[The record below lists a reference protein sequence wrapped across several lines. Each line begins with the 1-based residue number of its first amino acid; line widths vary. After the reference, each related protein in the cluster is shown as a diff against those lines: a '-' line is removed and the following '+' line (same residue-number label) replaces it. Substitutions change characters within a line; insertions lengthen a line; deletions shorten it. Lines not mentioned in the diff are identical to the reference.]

1 MRKYSRSWSALVSPS
16 VTTKTKPLN
25 EHYQEEL
32 ICQTVNWVRRATS
45 ATRCFNLT
53 TALLWNGKIVTT
65 EKRAKEVRPIAEK
78 LITLAV
84 SEYKNTTTVEKENRN
99 DKQQIVKVE
108 KTNDLPSK
116 LHARRQI
123 MSYLYDIPAAKNEK
137 ESKSEY
143 KARTKGHAHPVVEK
157 LFNEI
162 APKYE
167 GRNGGYTRILKMGP
181 RRGDAAEMAVIEL
194 I

>member
-1 MRKYSRSWSALVSPS
+1 MPNRKLGKASDQRDAML
-16 VTTKTKPLN
+16 
-25 EHYQEEL
+25 
-32 ICQTVNWVRRATS
+32 R
-45 ATRCFNLT
+45 NLT

-65 EKRAKEVRPIAEK
+65 EKRSKQVRPIAEK

>member
-1 MRKYSRSWSALVSPS
+1 MPNRKLGKASDQRDAML
-16 VTTKTKPLN
+16 
-25 EHYQEEL
+25 
-32 ICQTVNWVRRATS
+32 R
-45 ATRCFNLT
+45 NLT

-108 KTNDLPSK
+108 KTNDLP
-116 LHARRQI
+116 
-123 MSYLYDIPAAKNEK
+123 
-137 ESKSEY
+137 
-143 KARTKGHAHPVVEK
+143 TKGHAHPVVEK